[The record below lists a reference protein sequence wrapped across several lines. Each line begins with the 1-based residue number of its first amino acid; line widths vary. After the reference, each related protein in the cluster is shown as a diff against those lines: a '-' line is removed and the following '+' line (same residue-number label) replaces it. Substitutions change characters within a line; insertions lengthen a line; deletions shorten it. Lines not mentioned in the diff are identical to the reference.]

1 MQRSVSF
8 GAFGALYL
16 VVALTA
22 IFLAAPGTDL
32 RRTDAGTYPDGR
44 LDATAL
50 APNLEET
57 DLSLA
62 RSALQLSGRRTGVP
76 ASAAALL
83 SNGLIFPAMATVAVL
98 LLAFRVRPGGPVVQP
113 YLRGPPL
120 R

>member
-1 MQRSVSF
+1 MQRSLSL
-8 GAFGALYL
+8 GALCL
-16 VVALTA
+16 VAALTA

-50 APNLEET
+50 APNIEES
-57 DLSLA
+57 DLGSA
-62 RSALQLSGRRTGVP
+62 RSVLQLSGRRTGVL
-76 ASAAALL
+76 ASAAALV
-83 SNGLIFPAMATVAVL
+83 SNGLILPAMATVAVL
-98 LLAFRVRPGGPVVQP
+98 LLAFLVRPGGLVDQP